1 MSCTIPATTKVHHMQ
16 DNMQAGFGG
25 LPDAKTRKRM
35 IAYYMDL

>member
-1 MSCTIPATTKVHHMQ
+1 MQ